1 MDTTCARN
9 MAAPHRANIRN
20 KRGDKNETRPALV
33 HAARDVCVT
42 TLASGGIHT
51 ALAPPSNSLLAS
63 ARPELGVGRAAGRA
77 GLGFN
82 LDFNHPNDV
91 ALDPTTGNVYVTDC
105 HNFLVRTIDPDG
117 RVTTLAGS
125 SRGCKDGQGRAAQ
138 FDTPVGVAVH
148 HTGDIY
154 VTDNGNHS
162 IRKIDPDGRVTTLAG
177 CGKAG
182 TLDGP
187 GHLACFHN
195 PRGIC
200 VDPAT
205 GVVYVADTL
214 NDRIRRVEQ
223 DGTVSTVAGST
234 KGWSDGPGRQ
244 AQFFAPYGV
253 AVDPATGHV
262 IVADTWNHM
271 IRQIDSQGE
280 HGVVVVVVAPG
291 PPPPA
296 RTVAFACPAPSP
308 PGP

>member
-154 VTDNGNHS
+154 ADPLHWGWRWKKLVS
-162 IRKIDPDGRVTTLAG
+162 QRKKKAQGFAASTAVVGQQQWCSSLIFGQVWG
-177 CGKAG
+177 C
-182 TLDGP
+182 
-187 GHLACFHN
+187 
-195 PRGIC
+195 
-200 VDPAT
+200 
-205 GVVYVADTL
+205 
-214 NDRIRRVEQ
+214 
-223 DGTVSTVAGST
+223 
-234 KGWSDGPGRQ
+234 
-244 AQFFAPYGV
+244 
-253 AVDPATGHV
+253 
-262 IVADTWNHM
+262 
-271 IRQIDSQGE
+271 
-280 HGVVVVVVAPG
+280 
-291 PPPPA
+291 
-296 RTVAFACPAPSP
+296 
-308 PGP
+308 